1 MIKVI
6 TFLFFLFFIFL
17 SVLVLVEFVTK
28 KYNQVKNDYKNNAKN
43 NSRKKIY
50 TNKPTDR
57 VNQIKQLQNYA
68 IANNSIVQKCFS
80 KRELKT
86 FNKYKKL
93 SNRFIYKEGNIIK
106 GEIWFTPSHYIEE
119 LPQITLEGYYI
130 NNLCVIKKYR
140 KRGIG
145 RKLIEWV
152 INRAR
157 DEGKL
162 HIILQVDSNK
172 SYLVNY
178 YRKLG
183 FNTYMKGIEPYSKN
197 ITEIMFL
204 GL

>member
-6 TFLFFLFFIFL
+6 TFLFFIFL
-17 SVLVLVEFVTK
+17 SALVYTK
-28 KYNQVKNDYKNNAKN
+28 KSNDVKNNTENNGVY
-43 NSRKKIY
+43 KKIY
-50 TNKPTDR
+50 ANKPTAIDR
-57 VNQIKQLQNYA
+57 VNQRKRIKNYN

-86 FNKYKKL
+86 FNKYKNF
-93 SNRFIYKEGNIIK
+93 SNRFIYKEDNIIK
-106 GEIWFTPSHYIEE
+106 GEIWFTPSKYIEE

-130 NNLCVIKKYR
+130 NNLCVLKKYR

-145 RKLIEWV
+145 GKLIERV

-162 HIILQVDSNK
+162 HVILQVDSNK
-172 SYLVNY
+172 SYLVNF
-178 YRKLG
+178 YRRLG
-183 FNTYMKGIEPYSKN
+183 FNTYMKGLDPYSKN